1 MKKMLALWM
10 AIALIVSA
18 AAFPALA
25 EQEGETAD
33 AVSSATAHSGQEF
46 PTGSPRTPGNRNS
59 GSGQQ
64 SREIPGQGSQGRNG
78 WSFPQMPG
86 NDRSSGQDNQNGN
99 APQMPGSSQGGQ
111 NGNTPQMP
119 GSSEGGQ
126 NGTVPQMPGND
137 QNGGTQNDRNGK
149 FSRNGGMRGGKPGK
163 NGQNKMRLDFDE
175 LLKEGVIDQTVYDA
189 IMAYMKEHAPQQP
202 SSSPAD
208 GTVPAEGSEPPALPD
223 GTAPAEGSEPPALP
237 DGTAPAEGSE
247 PPALPDGTAPA
258 EGSEPEGMEEALLKE
273 LLDNEIISRELYEV
287 LLTRLSET
295 AAAETAAA
303 AGSDI

>member
-86 NDRSSGQDNQNGN
+86 NDRSSGQDSQNGN

-111 NGNTPQMP
+111 NGA
-119 GSSEGGQ
+119 
-126 NGTVPQMPGND
+126 VPQMPGND
-137 QNGGTQNDRNGK
+137 QNGGTKNDRNGK

-175 LLKEGVIDQTVYDA
+175 LLKEEQDTV
-189 IMAYMKEHAPQQP
+189 
-202 SSSPAD
+202 
-208 GTVPAEGSEPPALPD
+208 TVHQL
-223 GTAPAEGSEPPALP
+223 
-237 DGTAPAEGSE
+237 
-247 PPALPDGTAPA
+247 
-258 EGSEPEGMEEALLKE
+258 
-273 LLDNEIISRELYEV
+273 V
-287 LLTRLSET
+287 L
-295 AAAETAAA
+295 
-303 AGSDI
+303 